1 MVAHGRINTG
11 LNMLGKSPSLST
23 FMHRCLLTVAAS
35 PSCSRK
41 WHISLLVR
49 APARRSQKILNAL
62 LALHGE
68 DCGFKLDTAALLFY
82 STGSS
87 IFPSSSRNI
96 HLLYFLSMLELST
109 FVLRWGQKCLIN
121 IMFQRQT
128 LRYCTFNAI
137 SYVSFIVSMDIN
149 TYWKLVSAEDSL
161 TSNIYLHL
169 QPLMEQSEIL
179 LLYFPT
185 DATLT

>member
-87 IFPSSSRNI
+87 IFSSSSRNI
-96 HLLYFLSMLELST
+96 HLLYFLSILELST
-109 FVLRWGQKCLIN
+109 FVLRWLQD
-121 IMFQRQT
+121 FQPVTSEVLFLPFLTSPKLPGMRRLHPPPRFSW
-128 LRYCTFNAI
+128 LRFDSTSRPRFLFI
-137 SYVSFIVSMDIN
+137 SCVSF
-149 TYWKLVSAEDSL
+149 KL
-161 TSNIYLHL
+161 
-169 QPLMEQSEIL
+169 PLNA
-179 LLYFPT
+179 F
-185 DATLT
+185 TLKAIHMH